1 MRIMKKEQKNSHKM
15 MDENGFTLVELIV
28 AMAILAILVGVLVP
42 NVIRYI
48 EKARERKDE
57 RVVDAYYMAAKQ
69 AMADPDA
76 YDDVQN
82 MFGKAGR
89 YDGGTGQ
96 WPTIEIDANGKIT
109 CARNDQSFQN
119 GAFMKEF
126 KANLG
131 SEKGTVYKSKKYK
144 GHVTRIIF
152 GHDYRAGEEEIISLS
167 VRILNN
173 AWGSQGTD
181 TNSLYNIGRGFN
193 GE

>member
-1 MRIMKKEQKNSHKM
+1 M
-15 MDENGFTLVELIV
+15 ELIV
-28 AMAILAILVGVLVP
+28 AMAILAILVGLLVP

-48 EKARERKDE
+48 EKARERQDE
-57 RVVDAYYMAAKQ
+57 RVVDAYYMAVKQ
-69 AMADPDA
+69 ALADPDA

-82 MFGKAGR
+82 MFGKAGN
-89 YDGGTGQ
+89 YDGTSGE
-96 WPTIEIDANGKIT
+96 WPTIEIKGNGQIS
-109 CARNDQSFQN
+109 CMRYDQSFQN

-152 GHDYRAGEEEIISLS
+152 GRDYQAGGEEVISLS
-167 VRILNN
+167 VRILDN